1 MKPFQGQSAFGFC
14 ISFHFFV
21 GHANEPGT
29 FTLRGDPL
37 RIMPIFGKVTA
48 TTTPG
53 VVICVSIKDTRL
65 SAMRRGVNNEIV
77 IRQIIHAGRAGF
89 IRDPI
94 ISDRIIFTYVRL
106 NWSTLVTTCL
116 GHDLLMG

>member
-1 MKPFQGQSAFGFC
+1 M
-14 ISFHFFV
+14 

-37 RIMPIFGKVTA
+37 RIMPIFGKITA

-53 VVICVSIKDTRL
+53 VVICVSIKDTRM
-65 SAMRRGVNNEIV
+65 SAMRRGVNNGIV
-77 IRQIIHAGRAGF
+77 IRQIIHAGRAGL
-89 IRDPI
+89 IRDQI
-94 ISDRIIFTYVRL
+94 ISDRIIFTYVCL